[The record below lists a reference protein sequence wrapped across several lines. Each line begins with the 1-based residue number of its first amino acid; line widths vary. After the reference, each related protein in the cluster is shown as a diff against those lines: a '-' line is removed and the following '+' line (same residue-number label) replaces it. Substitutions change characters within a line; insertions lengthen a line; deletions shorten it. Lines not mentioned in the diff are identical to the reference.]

1 MTDTMLS
8 TYAYRLKMVKE
19 RKVPYHAGKTA
30 NPEVAVEII
39 RNHIDD
45 SDREMFV
52 ALALDTRNDCIGIS
66 TISLGKL
73 DSAIVHPREV
83 LKFAI
88 LANAASLIFAHNH
101 PAGDPSPSDDDYSLT
116 TRLVQAAD
124 IVGIDVLDHIIIGNE
139 GRLYSFAR
147 TGSLRKPNTSASKAF

>member
-1 MTDTMLS
+1 MTTDTMLS

-19 RKVPYHAGKTA
+19 RKIPYHTDKTA
-30 NPEVAVEII
+30 NPKVAVEII

-52 ALALDTRNDCIGIS
+52 AMALDTRNNCIGIS
-66 TISLGKL
+66 TIAVGNL

-101 PAGDPSPSDDDYSLT
+101 PSGDPSPSDDDYKLT
-116 TRLVQAAD
+116 TRLIQAAD
-124 IVGIDVLDHIIIGNE
+124 IVGIDVLDHIILGSE

-147 TGSLRKPNTSASKAF
+147 TGSLRKPSAS